1 MSMERK
7 PSVTIVVPVYNEAQE
22 LAERIETLV
31 SFLDRELTGYA
42 WEVVIADNAS
52 TDETLPLA
60 YRLSHRL
67 THVRVLHLDKKGR
80 GLAVKTAWMRS
91 SKDYLAYM
99 DVDLSTDVK
108 HLLPLLSALQ
118 RGYDIA
124 VGTRNAW
131 GSRVYGRSLLRTITS
146 KGYIL
151 LVKLL
156 FWVKF
161 TDAQCGFKAVRRSVA
176 HAILP
181 RIKDNGWFFD
191 SELLIIAEKLGLR
204 IYEEPVRWIDNP
216 GSTVRVMRTA
226 QGDVEGL
233 LRLLWTKPWK
243 THHP

>member
-1 MSMERK
+1 MERK
-7 PSVTIVVPVYNEAQE
+7 PSVTIVVPVYNEAKE
-22 LAERIETLV
+22 LTERIETLV

-52 TDETLPLA
+52 TDETLPFA
-60 YRLSHRL
+60 YRLARRL

-151 LVKLL
+151 LIKLL